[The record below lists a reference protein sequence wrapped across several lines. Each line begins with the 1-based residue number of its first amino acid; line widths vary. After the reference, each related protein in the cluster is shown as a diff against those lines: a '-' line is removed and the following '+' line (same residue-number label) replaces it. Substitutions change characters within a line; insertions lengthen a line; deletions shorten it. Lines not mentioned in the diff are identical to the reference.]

1 MAQGLESFA
10 AAHGAFTVALVSL
23 VLSVG
28 VGFVRSAPLRRFLI
42 LVLPLLVA
50 LALYK
55 APVWRGA
62 DASEYS
68 AWILA
73 VVLPWAAAGWAAA
86 VLGCLAARRMLAS
99 SGSSGRGRCELA
111 LCYSALGV
119 ALTTVGSWRLAA
131 LCCVGALGHGLWC
144 FVVGRSAS
152 GTATSRRSPPDGDR
166 AGSPDRE

>member
-86 VLGCLAARRMLAS
+86 VLGCLAARRMLS
-99 SGSSGRGRCELA
+99 
-111 LCYSALGV
+111 
-119 ALTTVGSWRLAA
+119 
-131 LCCVGALGHGLWC
+131 
-144 FVVGRSAS
+144 
-152 GTATSRRSPPDGDR
+152 
-166 AGSPDRE
+166 